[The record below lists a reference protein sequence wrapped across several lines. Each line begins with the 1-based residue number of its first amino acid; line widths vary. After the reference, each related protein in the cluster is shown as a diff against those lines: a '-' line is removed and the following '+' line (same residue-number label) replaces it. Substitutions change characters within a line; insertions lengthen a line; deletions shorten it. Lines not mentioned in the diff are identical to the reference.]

1 MDSRTLLDIS
11 LTQMGLQSGL
21 RYRRN
26 LGDKASMRPDH
37 PHFDNYQTDTEL
49 RLPIQQVRR
58 NLDLVLDLRV
68 SRNQTS
74 LQDKASLLD
83 KSKQM
88 LHFHQ
93 RLYSKSP
100 PDT

>member
-11 LTQMGLQSGL
+11 LTPLGLQSRL

-26 LGDKASMRPDH
+26 LGDKASMRPDQ

-58 NLDLVLDLRV
+58 NLAVEVWL
-68 SRNQTS
+68 SRNQMS

>member
-1 MDSRTLLDIS
+1 MDSRNLLDIS
-11 LTQMGLQSGL
+11 LTQLGLQSGL
-21 RYRRN
+21 HYRRN
-26 LGDKASMRPDH
+26 LVDKASMRPDQ

-49 RLPIQQVRR
+49 RLPIQQERR
-58 NLDLVLDLRV
+58 NLAVEVWL
-68 SRNQTS
+68 SRNQMS
-74 LQDKASLLD
+74 LQDKVSLLD

>member
-11 LTQMGLQSGL
+11 LTQLGLQSRL

-26 LGDKASMRPDH
+26 LGDRASMRPDQ
-37 PHFDNYQTDTEL
+37 PHFDKNQTDTEL
-49 RLPIQQVRR
+49 QLPIQQVRR
-58 NLDLVLDLRV
+58 NLAMEVSL

-74 LQDKASLLD
+74 LQDKVSLLD

-93 RLYSKSP
+93 RLYSNSP

>member
-1 MDSRTLLDIS
+1 
-11 LTQMGLQSGL
+11 
-21 RYRRN
+21 
-26 LGDKASMRPDH
+26 MRPDQ
-37 PHFDNYQTDTEL
+37 PHFDICQTDTQL

-58 NLDLVLDLRV
+58 NLAVEVWL

-74 LQDKASLLD
+74 LQDKVSLLD

>member
-49 RLPIQQVRR
+49 RLPIQQVRS
-58 NLDLVLDLRV
+58 NLVLEVWL
-68 SRNQTS
+68 SRNQMS
-74 LQDKASLLD
+74 LQDKVSLLD
-83 KSKQM
+83 KFKQM
-88 LHFHQ
+88 LHFHL

>member
-1 MDSRTLLDIS
+1 
-11 LTQMGLQSGL
+11 
-21 RYRRN
+21 
-26 LGDKASMRPDH
+26 MRPDQL
-37 PHFDNYQTDTEL
+37 HFDNYRTDTEL

-58 NLDLVLDLRV
+58 NLVVEVWL
-68 SRNQTS
+68 SRNQMS
-74 LQDKASLLD
+74 LQDKVSLLD